1 MVSHGNITANEQLIQ
16 KYFDFDQSSV
26 VISWLPMFH
35 DMGLI
40 GALFA
45 PLFVG
50 FPAVLM
56 APNTFLQEPF
66 KWLQAV
72 TEFAG
77 TTTGAPN
84 FAYDLCVRKIT
95 SEQKR
100 HLNLSS
106 LKIAYNGAE
115 PVRAETL
122 ERFSEA
128 FAKCGFRPE
137 ACFPCYG
144 MAETTL
150 LVSGGPPLVATNVL
164 SLDSETLERHRIAEA
179 TNAQRIVSCGQVGP
193 DLEVRI
199 VDPETGVECSPV
211 EIGEIWVHGA
221 SIAQGYLHRPE
232 ETEATFQAKLAGDDR
247 HWLRTGDYGFLRG
260 GELYVTGRL
269 KDLIII
275 RGRNIYPQDIERAVE
290 RALPFV
296 EANSCA
302 AFSLTDGG
310 AEQLGLLIEANRELV
325 RTAKASATDPAAAA
339 TLREHVARVRQ
350 EVGEE
355 FEIPV
360 HALAFVRPG
369 EFPRTSSGKVQR
381 HRCREMLHSGEHEFV
396 FVADASRVSHDE
408 NRTTGTLAVSSRE
421 TQTGK
426 SARPTAA
433 LRQPLHDTIVEW
445 LRENVDASTDAIDDD
460 TSFMALGID
469 SVGAAEIALQIE
481 KTTGLSLNPDS
492 FYDYRTLRELTACLE
507 QRRHVE
513 DESANVAEVLRIQSS
528 PEDLT
533 KSEPGLQTRGTSV
546 TTASLQPSGAIPI
559 EALRGSL
566 WDFRSVDD
574 GDLDQRT
581 DSFHAWLNL
590 RRQERVLPYQRVLM
604 SPAAAQAQVAGSA
617 GENPKWFLN
626 FGSQDYLGLAQHPL
640 IHAAAKAA
648 IDEFGVH
655 SAGSPAFAGRTRY
668 VLEIQD
674 RLAQAF
680 GKPRCLI
687 YPTGWA
693 AGCGVIAGLARV

>member
-1 MVSHGNITANEQLIQ
+1 
-16 KYFDFDQSSV
+16 
-26 VISWLPMFH
+26 MFH
-35 DMGLI
+35 DIRLLGGIL
-40 GALFA
+40 A

-50 FPAVLM
+50 FSSVLM
-56 APNTFLQEPF
+56 APNTFLQEPC

-77 TTTGAPN
+77 TTTGEPN
-84 FAYDLCVRKIT
+84 FAYDLCARKIT
-95 SEQKR
+95 AEQKR
-100 HLNLSS
+100 HLDLSS

-122 ERFSEA
+122 ERFSES

-137 ACFPCYG
+137 ACFSCYG

-150 LVSGGPPLVATNVL
+150 LVSGGPPLVATSVL

-179 TNAQRIVSCGQVGP
+179 TNGQRIVSCGQIGP

-221 SIAQGYLHRPE
+221 SVAQGYLHRPE

-302 AFSLTDGG
+302 AFSLTDQG
-310 AEQLGLLIEANRELV
+310 AEQLGLLIEANRKLV
-325 RTAKASATDPAAAA
+325 RTAKASDTDPAAAA

-381 HRCREMLHSGEHEFV
+381 HRCRKLLQSGEHEFV
-396 FVADASRVSHDE
+396 FVSKSDRP
-408 NRTTGTLAVSSRE
+408 VSSTALAASLSPE
-421 TQTGK
+421 T
-426 SARPTAA
+426 SAAGHSTAPAASAVPLADA
-433 LRQPLHDTIVEW
+433 LRQLLHDTIVEW
-445 LRENVDASTDAIDDD
+445 LQTEVDANVASIDDD
-460 TSFMALGID
+460 ASFMALGID
-469 SVGAAEIALQIE
+469 SVGASEIALQIE
-481 KTTGLSLNPDS
+481 KATGLSLTPDT
-492 FYDYRTLRELTACLE
+492 FYDYRTLHELTTYLA
-507 QRRHVE
+507 QRRQVE
-513 DESANVAEVLRIQSS
+513 GESANVAEIVRLQSS
-528 PEDLT
+528 TEDLT
-533 KSEPGLQTRGTSV
+533 ESAPGLQT
-546 TTASLQPSGAIPI
+546 
-559 EALRGSL
+559 
-566 WDFRSVDD
+566 
-574 GDLDQRT
+574 
-581 DSFHAWLNL
+581 LNL
-590 RRQERVLPYQRVLM
+590 PTSLVHCDEFTDGEEEFVEAA
-604 SPAAAQAQVAGSA
+604 SECEPAGVAVAFAHEEAAEA
-617 GENPKWFLN
+617 GEV
-626 FGSQDYLGLAQHPL
+626 AEEV
-640 IHAAAKAA
+640 A
-648 IDEFGVH
+648 
-655 SAGSPAFAGRTRY
+655 
-668 VLEIQD
+668 D
-674 RLAQAF
+674 R
-680 GKPRCLI
+680 
-687 YPTGWA
+687 
-693 AGCGVIAGLARV
+693 V